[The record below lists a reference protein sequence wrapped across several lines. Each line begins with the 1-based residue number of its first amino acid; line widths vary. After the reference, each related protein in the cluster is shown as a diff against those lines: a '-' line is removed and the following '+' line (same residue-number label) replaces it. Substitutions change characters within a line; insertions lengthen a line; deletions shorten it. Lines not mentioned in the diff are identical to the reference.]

1 MWAIKI
7 SKIHDDKLHFKLT
20 EHHGDRL
27 FPFSQVASALSLSEM
42 SFSNAT
48 VVIFKANTLPR
59 QDEDKRQAAPTA
71 WHVLADS
78 GCPVPDKLPYSRLLF
93 LSNSPDH
100 SYSVMKT
107 LSFATNSGTWKT
119 HIKCRSTQHRNNLHE
134 ACSTNCNWIYI
145 WMKEFGKNWRCGSGW
160 CLTHRHKA
168 QGSIPITVKPTT
180 TKAQ

>member
-1 MWAIKI
+1 
-7 SKIHDDKLHFKLT
+7 
-20 EHHGDRL
+20 
-27 FPFSQVASALSLSEM
+27 M

-71 WHVLADS
+71 WHVLAES

-119 HIKCRSTQHRNNLHE
+119 HIKCQATQHRNNLHE
-134 ACSTNCNWIYI
+134 VCSTNYNWIYI
-145 WMKEFGKNWRCGSGW
+145 WMKEFGKNWRCGSGMVFDSQ
-160 CLTHRHKA
+160 A
-168 QGSIPITVKPTT
+168 QGPGFNPHCCKTHHHKSSIKYNVQILLHFKKIL
-180 TKAQ
+180 TKMFRKIFYFVCATCW